1 MQEAIKQKDDI
12 VFIDTAGRL
21 QNKTNLI
28 EELQKIVRVI
38 KKVIPQAPHHT
49 LLCLDATTGQNALDQ
64 VKTFRQMIDVNGLII
79 NKLDGTAKGGIL
91 AAIAT
96 ECPIPVYFIGV
107 GESIDDMD
115 TFSAQ
120 DFANGLLDI
129 N

>member
-1 MQEAIKQKDDI
+1 
-12 VFIDTAGRL
+12 
-21 QNKTNLI
+21 
-28 EELQKIVRVI
+28 
-38 KKVIPQAPHHT
+38 
-49 LLCLDATTGQNALDQ
+49 
-64 VKTFRQMIDVNGLII
+64 MIDVNGLII